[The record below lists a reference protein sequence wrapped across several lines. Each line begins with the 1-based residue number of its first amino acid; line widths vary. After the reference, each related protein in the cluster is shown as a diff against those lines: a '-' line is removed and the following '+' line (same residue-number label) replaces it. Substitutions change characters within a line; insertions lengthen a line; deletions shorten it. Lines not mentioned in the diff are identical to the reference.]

1 MLPVK
6 TILHPTDF
14 SEHSQY
20 AFRVACSLARDYGA
34 RVILAHVW
42 SLHLYN
48 SPEMGPIIPDPVMIE
63 EELNARLH
71 ALKPADAA
79 VAVEY
84 RLCLGDAAAEIVA
97 LAKDEKCDLIVIG
110 THGRSGV
117 GRLLLGSVAEAV
129 LRRAPCPVLT
139 LKMPFPADVAPAA
152 PSPAERV
159 HA

>member
-1 MLPVK
+1 ML
-6 TILHPTDF
+6 LD
-14 SEHSQY
+14 
-20 AFRVACSLARDYGA
+20 
-34 RVILAHVW
+34 
-42 SLHLYN
+42 
-48 SPEMGPIIPDPVMIE
+48 PIMIE
-63 EELNARLH
+63 EELRERLH
-71 ALKPADAA
+71 ALRPADSA

-84 RLCLGDAAAEIVA
+84 RLCLGNAAAEIVA